1 MRKPALLLFCLIH
14 AVLNAQ
20 QSPIWWDQGVEYRG
34 ATELFDK
41 EKYAAAQ
48 KKYDYFLNAS
58 QPKNNEAAK
67 AAQYYA
73 ALCAVELFNPDAEF
87 LLTKFIAEHPESPLV
102 KEAWY
107 QLGRFFFR
115 DKKYKKAEQWFRQV
129 DPELLDESDQDEFHF
144 KLGYTYFKL
153 DNFDRAL
160 AELAMVKDGSSD
172 YASTATYYYA
182 HIQYHQENFESAL
195 EHFNKLSQDE
205 TFGRI
210 VPFYISQIYF
220 LQKKYDKVITYAQ
233 SVLDTTQSKR
243 KPEIARLIGESYYNT
258 DRYKEALPYLER
270 YREESKSDLSRDDYY
285 QLGFT
290 YFKTG
295 AFDKAIEP
303 FEKACGNED
312 ALGQNAWYHLGYCQL
327 KNGQKKFA
335 RNSWGEA
342 AKTSFDTLLKEQ
354 ALFDYAKLAY
364 ELGSDPYDEAV
375 RALQDYMNAYP
386 NSKRMDEANSFLAS
400 IYMSTKNYRVA
411 LQSLD
416 RIKNKNKALKEAYQ
430 RVAYYR
436 ALELLNDKNNS
447 EAIVH
452 FDRSLAFPENKE
464 LTAQANYWKAEALYR
479 SGKYAESVK
488 GYESFIYGLNAFNQ
502 KIFNRANYNLGYAFF
517 KQKEYSNALV
527 WFRKYTAKYAPEE
540 IKIAADAFVRS
551 GDCFFMKGDYSGA
564 MDSYEKAIQ
573 LNQAETDYALYQ
585 KGMAQMVSGKSEA
598 QIKTHR
604 QILSDHPRSAFV
616 DDAKWEIARTLE
628 NQARYEEAYET
639 YNGIL
644 LNHPS
649 SSFIPMAKLQMAGI
663 RYNQNRDDE
672 AKALYL
678 EVIDSYPGTPQFRD
692 AQIGLKRIYTESG
705 NVIEF
710 QELAKEKGMEQ
721 LKNTT
726 LDSTAWESA
735 ETIYLK
741 EGNCEKSIPQF
752 DAYLKNFPTGI
763 FSLKAL
769 GMKGECEMKLKR
781 VDEAAE
787 TYAKIA
793 QRPQNEFSA
802 EANLML
808 GIYKRQKEQP
818 EEAITYFKALEN
830 SAENADH
837 TMQARSNIMRLSQQ
851 IGDKSTAVNY
861 ARKVMETEKANDD
874 LKQEARIIIARSLFD
889 AGDEDA
895 AMTEFNKLKKSNSEI
910 GAESRYYIALIHHNK
925 GDYKRCEKAVFELV
939 DEMPSYDYWLA
950 KGFILLADNYVKLG
964 NIFQAKRTLE
974 SVIENHEGD
983 ELRELAKKR
992 LETIRLQEQEPATP
1006 TEPSDPSEIRM
1017 NRGGED
1023 SLFEPTNAKPEE
1035 EGGKDE

>member
-1 MRKPALLLFCLIH
+1 MRKLALLLFCLIH

-20 QSPIWWDQGVEYRG
+20 QSPIWWDQGIEYRG

-48 KKYDYFLNAS
+48 KKYAHYLEAS
-58 QPKNNEAAK
+58 QPQNNEAAK

-115 DKKYKKAEQWFRQV
+115 DKKYKKAENWFRLV
-129 DPELLDESDQDEFHF
+129 DPELLSEVDRDEFHF

-270 YREESKSDLSRDDYY
+270 YREESKTDLTRDDNY

-295 AFDKAIEP
+295 AFEKALEP

-327 KNGQKKFA
+327 KTGQKKFA
-335 RNSWGEA
+335 RTSWGEA
-342 AKTSFDTLLKEQ
+342 AKSSFDTLLKEQ

-364 ELGSDPYDEAV
+364 ELGYDPYDEAV

-386 NSKRMDEANSFLAS
+386 NSKRMDEANSFLAN
-400 IYMSTKNYRVA
+400 IYMATKNYRVA
-411 LQSLD
+411 LMSLD

-436 ALELLNDKNNS
+436 GLELLNDKNNT

-452 FDRSLAFPENKE
+452 FDYSLSAPENKE
-464 LTAQANYWKAEALYR
+464 LAAQANYWKAEALYR
-479 SGKYAESVK
+479 SGKYAEAAK
-488 GYESFIYGLNAFNQ
+488 GYEAFIYGLNAFNQ

-517 KQKEYSNALV
+517 KQKDYNNALV
-527 WFRKYTAKYAPEE
+527 WYRKYTSKYAAEE
-540 IKIAADAFVRS
+540 VKIAGDAFVRS
-551 GDCFFMKGDYSGA
+551 GDCYFMKGDYSGA

-585 KGMAQMVSGKSEA
+585 KGMAQMVSGKSDA

-649 SSFIPMAKLQMAGI
+649 SSFVPMAKLQMAGI

-672 AKALYL
+672 AKTLYL
-678 EVIDSYPGTPQFRD
+678 DVIDSYPGTQQFRD
-692 AQIGLKRIYTESG
+692 AQIGLKRLYTESG

-735 ETIYLK
+735 EAIYLK
-741 EGNCEKSIPQF
+741 QGNCEKSIPQF
-752 DAYLKNFPTGI
+752 DAYIKNFPSGI

-769 GMKGECEMKLKR
+769 GWKGECEMKLKR
-781 VDEAAE
+781 IDDAAE
-787 TYAKIA
+787 TYIKIA
-793 QRPQNEFSA
+793 QRPQNEYSA

-808 GIYKRQKEQP
+808 GIYKRQKEQL
-818 EEAITYFKALEN
+818 EEAIVYFKALEN

-837 TMQARSNIMRLSQQ
+837 TLQARSNIMRLSQQ
-851 IGDKSTAVNY
+851 IGDKTTAINY
-861 ARKVMETEKANDD
+861 AKKLAESDKVGDD
-874 LKQEARIIIARSLFD
+874 LKQEARIIVARSLFD
-889 AGDEDA
+889 AGDEDE
-895 AMTEFNKLKKSNSEI
+895 AMIEFNKLRKSNSEI
-910 GAESRYYIALIHHNK
+910 GAESRYYIAQIHHNK
-925 GDYKRCEKAVFELV
+925 GDYKRCEKAVFDLA

-974 SVIENHEGD
+974 SVIENHEGE

-992 LETIRLQEQEPATP
+992 LESIRLQEQEPSTP
-1006 TEPSDPSEIRM
+1006 AEPKDPGEIRL
-1017 NRGGED
+1017 NRGSDD
-1023 SLFEPTNAKPEE
+1023 SLFEPTNANPEE